1 MATDPTLIG
10 TIVVT
15 GGALI
20 TAVFTRR
27 SARDTTAVGGFS
39 ALAKGQ
45 QVEINRLTT
54 RVEKLELHETERRRL
69 ANAHTKWDTDLVRK
83 LQALT
88 PDPIPDPPP
97 LDLWD

>member
-1 MATDPTLIG
+1 MADATLIG

-15 GGALI
+15 GGALV
-20 TAVFTRR
+20 TAIFTRR

-54 RVEKLELHETERRRL
+54 RVEKLEQAQAARRRL
-69 ANAHTKWDTDLVRK
+69 TTAHEKWDMDMVRR
-83 LQALT
+83 LQAYT
-88 PDPIPDPPP
+88 AEAMPEPPP
-97 LDLWD
+97 LDTWDF